1 MRKTLVILSV
11 FVALSV
17 LPAGGVE
24 TISLKEI
31 RPGMVGYGLTVVRGT
46 EIARFE
52 VEVVDVLD
60 EPGERNDFIVV
71 RVFGE
76 AIERSGGIAAGMS
89 GSPVYFEEKLAGA
102 LSRAAV
108 WSLDRTK
115 PLGLVTPIESML
127 KILAELDQGE
137 IPAPREGNLKALGI
151 DRVLLVAQPPETIPE
166 GTLVAWPLTTPL
178 VVSGLSSR
186 TFSLLRQGIDLR
198 LQDHPLLDLIPPW
211 RGKLSGLGELGFAPI
226 YLAPAGSGSAPMEFA
241 PGAPVGVALSVGDF
255 TVGALGTVTLV
266 DGPKVLAFGHPF
278 LFSGSSR
285 YFLTGATVLDTVAAY
300 DVSYKFGTLAE
311 LRGGVFAD
319 RWAGIG
325 GRTDRVPLALDVAI
339 AVGGEAEGKLTARL
353 VDEPRLTPLLFYVA
367 GVEAVDSA
375 LDRIGPGT
383 VEVEY
388 TITGR
393 GLPRAFTRRN
403 VFLSTQDVALYAPW
417 EAALVLDVLAYNEFR
432 DPGLSS
438 VRLTAKVDPT
448 FKAVE
453 ILDLA
458 ADRESYRPGDT
469 VQFTVLVRHWRG
481 QVQSFEGSIQIPA
494 ELRSPYV
501 ELRAYGGPRPR
512 EKGEPP
518 KIFESLADVLDYI
531 EGIPT
536 YDTLTVELFGIH
548 PISDLVGEAWLF
560 GVDARFTTFPGQV
573 VYGKVSLILPLEE

>member
-1 MRKTLVILSV
+1 MRKAKVILSV
-11 FVALSV
+11 FVALGF
-17 LPAGGVE
+17 LPAWGVE
-24 TISLKEI
+24 TIPLKEI
-31 RPGMVGYGLTVVRGT
+31 RPGMVGYGLTVVRGM

-60 EPGERNDFIVV
+60 EPGERYDFVVV

-89 GSPVYFEEKLAGA
+89 GSPVYFEGKLAGA
-102 LSRAAV
+102 LSRAAA
-108 WSLDRTK
+108 WSLDRAK
-115 PLGLVTPIESML
+115 PLGLVTPIDSML
-127 KILAELDQGE
+127 PILAELDREE
-137 IPAPREGNLKALGI
+137 IPTPREGNLRALGI
-151 DRVLLVAQPPETIPE
+151 ERILWVAAPPEEMPE
-166 GTLVAWPLTTPL
+166 GALVTWPLTTPL

-186 TFSLLRQGIDLR
+186 TFSLLRRGVDLR
-198 LQDHPLLDLIPPW
+198 LQDHPLLELIPSW
-211 RGKLSGLGELGFAPI
+211 QGRLSGLGELGFAPM
-226 YLAPAGSGSAPMEFA
+226 YLAPAGGSAAAMEFM

-278 LFSGSSR
+278 LFSGPSR
-285 YFLTGATVLDTVAAY
+285 YFLTGAAVLDTVAAY

-311 LRGGVFAD
+311 PRGGVFAD

-325 GRTDRVPLALDVAI
+325 GRTDRLPFALDVSF
-339 AVGGEAEGKLTARL
+339 VVQGEAQGKLSARL
-353 VDEPRLTPLLFYVA
+353 VDEPRFTPLLFYVA

-388 TITGR
+388 TLSGR
-393 GLPRAFTRRN
+393 GLPRPLTRKN

-432 DPGLSS
+432 DPGISA

-458 ADRESYRPGDT
+458 TDRASYRPGDT

-481 QVQSFEGSIQIPA
+481 QIQTFEGSIRIP
-494 ELRSPYV
+494 LGLSGPYV
-501 ELRAYGGPRPR
+501 ELRAYGGPRRR

-518 KIFESLADVLDYI
+518 KIFESLADILDYI

-560 GVDARFTTFPGQV
+560 GVDALSTTFPGQV
-573 VYGKVSLILPLEE
+573 VYGTVSRILPLEE